1 LSSLTK
7 EFELLDE
14 DESADSRL
22 VVIPLAEVVAVDDV
36 APFSASWDS
45 VT

>member
-1 LSSLTK
+1 LISLTK

-14 DESADSRL
+14 DARVDSRL

-36 APFSASWDS
+36 APFSASSDS